1 MYSKLFYME
10 QNTRITELLDKSN
23 LNWKVRT
30 ESITT
35 ESGIILDGY
44 SAIVRDDTNVPLSV
58 RSDGYHPYQNEQL
71 MELLE
76 RVSNKTG
83 LELKKGGHFK
93 DGARVYVQLKSN
105 DLKLGND
112 RIEGYLTGINS
123 FDGSTSLAFG
133 PSNITISCMN
143 SFFAAFREMNTK
155 IRHTKNM
162 IIKVDEVCKSLE
174 GVLEEEK
181 KVFDS
186 IVKLS
191 EIGYNNTYADGVI
204 RKLFNINPEIDLKD
218 EDAIPSVT
226 RNKLSRFY
234 IDLDGEIKSK
244 GDNLWGLFS
253 GITKYTT
260 HSLTKEDN
268 TEAKMFGVY
277 GKRER
282 EIFSNM
288 VHG

>member
-1 MYSKLFYME
+1 ME